1 MLSLEEAIKHCE
13 EVAEEKEQEA
23 QRWMNDG
30 WQSCFKTLT
39 PEREAQYL
47 SERKRLYYQCLEC
60 ASEHRQLAE
69 WLRKLK
75 TFEEAKERI
84 IEVSW
89 EHTFTFSDKSESMT
103 YKICAL
109 DTILEILG
117 GVIE

>member
-1 MLSLEEAIKHCE
+1 MTIDEAIAHCE
-13 EVAEEKEQEA
+13 EVAEEQEKKA
-23 QRWMNDG
+23 KVLNGDFY
-30 WQSCFKTLT
+30 QS
-39 PEREAQYL
+39 RRNA
-47 SERKRLYYQCLEC
+47 SIEC

-89 EHTFTFSDKSESMT
+89 EHTFTFSDESEPMT

-109 DTILEILG
+109 DTVLEILG
-117 GVIE
+117 GDEE

>member
-1 MLSLEEAIKHCE
+1 MLTLDEAIKHCE
-13 EVAEEKEQEA
+13 EVAEKYCEA
-23 QRWMNDG
+23 VEEG
-30 WQSCFKTLT
+30 LT
-39 PEREAQYL
+39 ADDFCD
-47 SERKRLYYQCLEC
+47 SC

-89 EHTFTFSDKSESMT
+89 KHTFTFSDESEPMT

-109 DTILEILG
+109 DTVLEILG
-117 GVIE
+117 GKR